1 MEKGFRARVVVKLK
15 TPLDMDL
22 ILADFATFNVYY
34 RREVWR
40 ALDDILHDRNLLV
53 KVANGLQRVNRAV
66 AKMMGISVPPNPH
79 DTILTAQR
87 LIEKKEHVIKY
98 AVSRD
103 FEANTISVELEMP
116 RWFLLVYQLT
126 NLNSVPFV
134 AQWYS
139 KKALQQSFQAL
150 VKGYFNPKKQPYD
163 VVEITFDPGGEPAK
177 GTS

>member
-1 MEKGFRARVVVKLK
+1 MEKGFRARVVVKPR

-34 RREVWR
+34 RREVWQ

-53 KVANGLQRVNRAV
+53 KVANGLQHVNLAI
-66 AKMMGISVPPNPH
+66 AKVMGASVPPDPR
-79 DTILTAQR
+79 DTLLAAQR

-103 FEANTISVELEMP
+103 FEANMITVELEMP
-116 RWFLLVYQLT
+116 RWFLLVYQMT
-126 NLNSVPFV
+126 SMNSAPFV

-139 KKALQQSFQAL
+139 KKALQQSFKKL
-150 VKGYFNPKKQPYD
+150 VEGYFNPKKQPYD

>member
-1 MEKGFRARVVVKLK
+1 MEKGFRARVVVKPK

-79 DTILTAQR
+79 DTILAAQR
-87 LIEKKEHVIKY
+87 LVEKREHVIKY
-98 AVSRD
+98 AAVYED
-103 FEANTISVELEMP
+103 DKIIVDLEMP

-139 KKALQQSFQAL
+139 KKALQQSFQTL

>member
-1 MEKGFRARVVVKLK
+1 MEKGFRARVVVKPK

-53 KVANGLQRVNRAV
+53 KVANGLQRINRAV

-79 DTILTAQR
+79 DTILAAQR
-87 LIEKKEHVIKY
+87 LVEKREQVIKY
-98 AVSRD
+98 VAVYED
-103 FEANTISVELEMP
+103 GKIIVDLEMP
-116 RWFLLVYQLT
+116 QWFLLVYQLT